1 MKLPDKKL
9 LLKYLPTALMLLLML
24 GGAGYILTSGAPK
37 VDEILAFIHAHET
50 LAVLILLGL
59 FALKGVSAILLYS
72 VLTTATGLLFDFVP
86 ALFINLAGTAIC
98 VTIPYLAGRV
108 AKREDVLAKLRANK
122 KLRKYETDGKMG
134 LFPLCFVLR
143 TVGVQSEVLGLLFGN
158 LGMPY
163 LPFLAASLLGMFSTL
178 LSYTVLG
185 TTVSRLSPISLIFF
199 ALDTAILVVTVLL
212 YRKKIKEKEKA
223 RRDGEPPETVE
234 KGEDVRENAGADVGE
249 RADGL
254 PSEAEKESRDMP
266 DDQEETEKRT
276 EKTQFPKEMDEN

>member
-24 GGAGYILTSGAPK
+24 GGVVYILTSGAPE
-37 VDEILAFIHAHET
+37 VEEILAFIHAHET
-50 LAVLILLGL
+50 LTVLILLGL

-72 VLTTATGLLFDFVP
+72 VLTTVTGLLFDFVP
-86 ALFINLAGTAIC
+86 ALFINLAGTVIC

-122 KLRKYETDGKMG
+122 KLSKYYTDGKMG

-185 TTVSRLSPISLIFF
+185 MTVSRLSPISLIFF

-223 RRDGEPPETVE
+223 QRESEPSETVE
-234 KGEDVRENAGADVGE
+234 KAEDVRENAGSEGGECADV
-249 RADGL
+249 L
-254 PSEAEKESRDMP
+254 PPEAKKEDRDVPYDKEK
-266 DDQEETEKRT
+266 K
-276 EKTQFPKEMDEN
+276 